1 MSTTTLTYREALRAA
16 LREEMARDER
26 VLLLGEDIGAFG
38 GPFQVTKGLIDD
50 FGERRVRDAPSAEA
64 GLVGVAAGAAMVG
77 LRPVVELMTVTAAA
91 RAIDQLMITVAQVP
105 WATAGKLAV
114 PVVLRT
120 VQGSGHQLG
129 PTQAHHLE
137 TLLAHIPGL
146 MVVAPSTPAD
156 AKGLLKAAI
165 RSQDPVVVIEHEA
178 LYGRSGEVAEDPE
191 VLVPL
196 GRAVTRREGRDL
208 TLVSWSRGAQTAG
221 EAADVLER
229 EHGISAEVIDLR
241 SLRPLDLGA
250 LVASV
255 QRTNRMVV
263 VEDGWPLGGVA
274 SSIAALVQEQAFDY
288 LDAPVLRVSGSDAPV
303 GYARTLESAHRADAR
318 AIAQA
323 ALQALY
329 R

>member
-1 MSTTTLTYREALRAA
+1 MSTSSLTYREALRAA
-16 LREEMARDER
+16 LREELARDER
-26 VLLLGEDIGAFG
+26 VMLLGEDIGAFG
-38 GPFQVTKGLIDD
+38 GPFQVTKGLLED

-77 LRPVVELMTVTAAA
+77 LRPVVELMTITAAV
-91 RAIDQLMITVAQVP
+91 RALDQLMVTVAQVP
-105 WATAGKLAV
+105 WSTAGRVGLPLV
-114 PVVLRT
+114 IRT

-137 TLLAHIPGL
+137 ALFLNVPGL
-146 MVVAPSTPAD
+146 IVAAPSTPAD

-165 RSQDPVVVIEHEA
+165 RSQDPVLVIEHEA
-178 LYGRSGEVAEDPE
+178 LYSRTGEVSDDAEATM
-191 VLVPL
+191 PL

-208 TLVSWSRGAQTAG
+208 TLVGWSRGAQSAL

-229 EHGISAEVIDLR
+229 EHGVSAEVIDLR
-241 SLRPLDLGA
+241 TLRPLDVDA
-250 LVASV
+250 LVTSV
-255 QRTNRMVV
+255 QRTNRMVI
-263 VEDGWPLGGVA
+263 VEDGWPLAGVA
-274 SSIAALVQEQAFDY
+274 SSIAALVQEQAFDH
-288 LDAPVLRVSGSDAPV
+288 LDAPILRVSGSDAPV
-303 GYARTLESAHRADAR
+303 GYARTLEAAHRADSR